1 MIEVGCLLKIQDGV
15 VFWSDEA
22 FSGEGVD
29 ISSTGRENDS
39 GRAFGTSASAPRH
52 AAISHR
58 QASAKTKLLLIF
70 PAPLLFLPSRAKSYG
85 FNSLSSFILPHRSL
99 SFGQSIFNR
108 FFLPISILHRLMIRR
123 SPDYP
128 KHGQLVVDKVK

>member
-70 PAPLLFLPSRAKSYG
+70 LALLLFLPSRARGCGIKY
-85 FNSLSSFILPHRSL
+85 LSSFILPHISL
-99 SFGQSIFNR
+99 SFGQSIFNW